1 MEISSKPS
9 KGKLI
14 ASGIIP
20 FAFLVLLIV
29 YIFGPGSDVLD
40 LGVPLPEI
48 TMEKVD
54 FVDSEILVTV
64 RNTGPIPVEVVMAD
78 INDRIQPAAIEPD
91 RFLERYETALVRIPF
106 AWNEAEPYRI
116 GLTIEDGTRFEK
128 EIEAAA
134 PALEPS
140 LELVGFFALIGTY
153 VGIIPVM
160 IGLLWLPFIRKISKN
175 KYHFFLALTAGL
187 LLFLG
192 IDSIEEA
199 LDVSEENLAGSFNGA
214 LLVATVVVLS
224 FLGLYYSGEKLIKRV
239 ASSRIAKPTAI
250 ALMISI
256 GIGLHNFGEGLAI
269 GAAVGLGSIA
279 FSTFLIVGFA
289 LHNTTEGIAIAA
301 PMSRGKGLVGKAM
314 IGKLAALGL
323 IAGSPAIFG
332 AWVGGFVY
340 SPFTS
345 VIFLAVGAGAIFQV
359 IITILRWIRE
369 EGDKNLSSAA
379 VVSGFCIQWN
389 IFPIWFKMD
398 CDCCI

>member
-1 MEISSKPS
+1 MELNNKSSKV
-9 KGKLI
+9 KMI
-14 ASGIIP
+14 VSGLIP
-20 FAFLVLLIV
+20 FAFLILLVV
-29 YIFGPGSDVLD
+29 YIFGPGSDLLD
-40 LGVPLPEI
+40 FGTPLPEI

-54 FVDSEILVTV
+54 FVDSEIRVTV
-64 RNTGPIPVEVVMAD
+64 RNTGPIPVEIVMAD

-106 AWNEAEPYRI
+106 AWNVAEPYRI

-140 LELVGFFALIGTY
+140 LELVGFFAIIGTY

-160 IGLLWLPFIRKISKN
+160 VGLLWLPFIRKISKN

-199 LDVSEENLAGSFNGA
+199 LDVSEEGLAASFNGA
-214 LLVATVVVLS
+214 LLVATVIVFS
-224 FLGLYYSGEKLIKRV
+224 FLGLYYVSEKLIRR
-239 ASSRIAKPTAI
+239 AELSRITKPVAV
-250 ALMISI
+250 ALMIAI

-289 LHNTTEGIAIAA
+289 VHNTTEGIAIAA
-301 PMSRGKGLVGKAM
+301 PMSRGKGLVGKAL
-314 IGKLAALGL
+314 IGKLAILGL
-323 IAGSPAIFG
+323 IAGSPVIFG
-332 AWVGGFVY
+332 AWIGGFVY
-340 SPFTS
+340 SPFTT
-345 VIFLAVGAGAIFQV
+345 VIFLSVGAGAIFQV

-379 VVSGFCIQWN
+379 VVSGFAVGMLVMYLTSILV
-389 IFPIWFKMD
+389 
-398 CDCCI
+398 

>member
-1 MEISSKPS
+1 MELDNKSS
-9 KGKLI
+9 KGKI
-14 ASGIIP
+14 IVSGIIP
-20 FAFLVLLIV
+20 FAFLILLMA
-29 YIFGPGSDVLD
+29 YIFGPGSDLLD
-40 LGVPLPEI
+40 FGIPLPEI

-54 FVDSEILVTV
+54 FVDSEIRVTV

-91 RFLERYETALVRIPF
+91 RFLERYETALVIIPF
-106 AWNEAEPYRI
+106 EWNEAEPYII

-140 LELVGFFALIGTY
+140 LELVGFFAMIGTY

-224 FLGLYYSGEKLIKRV
+224 FLGLHYSGEKLIRRA

-301 PMSRGKGLVGKAM
+301 PMSRGKALIGKAL
-314 IGKLAALGL
+314 IVKLAGLGL
-323 IAGSPAIFG
+323 IAGAPAIFG

-379 VVSGFCIQWN
+379 VVSGFAAGMLIMYLTS
-389 IFPIWFKMD
+389 ILV
-398 CDCCI
+398 

>member
-1 MEISSKPS
+1 M
-9 KGKLI
+9 
-14 ASGIIP
+14 
-20 FAFLVLLIV
+20 
-29 YIFGPGSDVLD
+29 YIFGPGSDLLD
-40 LGVPLPEI
+40 FGTPLPEI

-54 FVDSEILVTV
+54 FVDSEIRVTV
-64 RNTGPIPVEVVMAD
+64 RNTGPIPVEIVMAD

-106 AWNEAEPYRI
+106 AWNVAEPYRI

-140 LELVGFFALIGTY
+140 LELVGFFAIIGTY

-160 IGLLWLPFIRKISKN
+160 VGLLWLPFIRKISKN

-199 LDVSEENLAGSFNGA
+199 LDVSEEGLAASFNGA
-214 LLVATVVVLS
+214 LLVATVIVFS
-224 FLGLYYSGEKLIKRV
+224 FLGLYYVSEKLIRR
-239 ASSRIAKPTAI
+239 AELSRITKPVAV
-250 ALMISI
+250 ALMIAI

-289 LHNTTEGIAIAA
+289 VHNTTEGIAIAA
-301 PMSRGKGLVGKAM
+301 PMSRGKGLVGKAL
-314 IGKLAALGL
+314 IGKLAILGL
-323 IAGSPAIFG
+323 IAGSPVIFG
-332 AWVGGFVY
+332 AWIGGFVY
-340 SPFTS
+340 SPFTT
-345 VIFLAVGAGAIFQV
+345 VIFLSVGAGAIFQV

-379 VVSGFCIQWN
+379 VASGISAGML
-389 IFPIWFKMD
+389 IMYLTSIL
-398 CDCCI
+398 I

>member
-1 MEISSKPS
+1 MELNSKPS
-9 KGKLI
+9 KGKII

-20 FAFLVLLIV
+20 FAFLILLMA
-29 YIFGPGSDVLD
+29 YIFGPGSDLLD

-48 TMEKVD
+48 TMEKID
-54 FVDSEILVTV
+54 FVKSEIQVTV

-78 INDRIQPAAIEPD
+78 VNDRIQPAAIEPD

-106 AWNEAEPYRI
+106 EWNVAEPYRI

-224 FLGLYYSGEKLIKRV
+224 FLGLYYSGEKLIKRA

-250 ALMISI
+250 ALMIAI

-301 PMSRGKGLVGKAM
+301 PMSRGKAVIGKAL
-314 IGKLAALGL
+314 IGKLAGLGL
-323 IAGSPAIFG
+323 IAGAPAIFG

-379 VVSGFCIQWN
+379 VVSGFAAGMLIMYLTS
-389 IFPIWFKMD
+389 ILV
-398 CDCCI
+398 

>member
-1 MEISSKPS
+1 MEVSKPS
-9 KGKLI
+9 KAKFI

-20 FAFLVLLIV
+20 FAFLIV
-29 YIFGPGSDVLD
+29 MIAYIFGPGSYLLD
-40 LGVPLPEI
+40 FGVPLPEI
-48 TMEKVD
+48 TIEKTD
-54 FVDSEILVTV
+54 FVDSEIRVTV

-78 INDRIQPAAIEPD
+78 VNDRIQPAAIEPD
-91 RFLERYETALVRIPF
+91 RFLERYEVAVVRIPF
-106 AWNEAEPYRI
+106 EWNEAEPYII

-140 LELVGFFALIGTY
+140 LELAGFFAIIGTY

-160 IGLLWLPFIRKISKN
+160 IGLLWLPFIKRLKKN

-199 LDVSEENLAGSFNGA
+199 LEVYQENLSQSFNGV
-214 LLVATVVVLS
+214 LLVTTVIVVT
-224 FLGLYYSGEKLIKRV
+224 FLGLYYVTEKLIKR
-239 ASSRIAKPTAI
+239 AESSGIAKPVVI
-250 ALMISI
+250 ALMIAI

-269 GAAVGLGSIA
+269 GAAVGIGSIA

-301 PMSRGKGLVGKAM
+301 PMSRGKSMIGKAL
-314 IGKLAALGL
+314 IGKLAGLGM
-323 IAGSPAIFG
+323 IAGAPAIFG
-332 AWVGGFVY
+332 AWVGGFIY
-340 SPFTS
+340 SPFAT
-345 VIFLAVGAGAIFQV
+345 VVFLSIGAGAIFQV
-359 IITILRWIRE
+359 VITVLRWIRE

-379 VVSGFCIQWN
+379 VASGIAVGML
-389 IFPIWFKMD
+389 IMYLTSILV
-398 CDCCI
+398 

>member
-1 MEISSKPS
+1 MELSNKSS

-20 FAFLVLLIV
+20 FAFLILLIA
-29 YIFGPGSDVLD
+29 YIFGPGSDLLD

-48 TMEKVD
+48 TIEKVD
-54 FVDSEILVTV
+54 FVDSEIRVTV

-78 INDRIQPAAIEPD
+78 VNDRIQPAAIEPD
-91 RFLERYETALVRIPF
+91 RFLERYEAALVRIPYS
-106 AWNEAEPYRI
+106 WNEAEPYII

-140 LELVGFFALIGTY
+140 LELVGFFAIIGTY

-160 IGLLWLPFIRKISKN
+160 IGLLWLPFIKKISKN

-187 LLFLG
+187 LLFLA

-199 LDVSEENLAGSFNGA
+199 LEVSEESLASSFNGA
-214 LLVATVVVLS
+214 LLVSTVIVAS
-224 FLGLYYSGEKLIKRV
+224 FLVLYYSGEKLVKR
-239 ASSRIAKPTAI
+239 AESSKITKPVAI

-301 PMSRGKGLVGKAM
+301 PMSRVKTMTRKSM
-314 IGKLAALGL
+314 ITKLAAFGM

-345 VIFLAVGAGAIFQV
+345 VVFLSVGAGAIFQV
-359 IITILRWIRE
+359 IVVILRWIRE

-379 VVSGFCIQWN
+379 VASGFAVGMLIMYLTS
-389 IFPIWFKMD
+389 ILV
-398 CDCCI
+398 

>member
-1 MEISSKPS
+1 MEISGTPS

-14 ASGIIP
+14 TSGIIP
-20 FAFLVLLIV
+20 FAFLVLLIA
-29 YIFGPGSDVLD
+29 YIFGPGSDILD

-78 INDRIQPAAIEPD
+78 INDRIQPAAVEPD

-106 AWNEAEPYRI
+106 AWNEAEPYII

-140 LELVGFFALIGTY
+140 LELVGFFTLIGTY

-160 IGLLWLPFIRKISKN
+160 IGLLWLPFIKRISKN

-214 LLVATVVVLS
+214 LLVATAVVLS
-224 FLGLYYSGEKLIKRV
+224 FLALYYAGEKLVKR
-239 ASSRIAKPTAI
+239 AESSRITKPVAI

-301 PMSRGKGLVGKAM
+301 PMSRGKGLVGKAL

-323 IAGSPAIFG
+323 IAGAPAIFG
-332 AWVGGFVY
+332 AWIGGFVY

-345 VIFLAVGAGAIFQV
+345 VIFLAIGAGAIFQV

-369 EGDKNLSSAA
+369 EGDKNLSSASVA
-379 VVSGFCIQWN
+379 SGFAIGML
-389 IFPIWFKMD
+389 IMYLTSILV
-398 CDCCI
+398 